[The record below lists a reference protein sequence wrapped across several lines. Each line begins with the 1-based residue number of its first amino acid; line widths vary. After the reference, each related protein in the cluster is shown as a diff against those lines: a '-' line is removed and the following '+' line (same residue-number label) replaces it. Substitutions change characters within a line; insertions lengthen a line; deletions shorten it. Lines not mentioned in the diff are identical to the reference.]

1 MFLAVNVERPKA
13 LMDYAQIVSISYTRM
28 ANDVDAR
35 LPGRGDDDDDH
46 DDGDG
51 DGKDEEEA
59 MELSNLTLSVIILT
73 IPSLYI
79 SSPTGISVARSR
91 LPFWMKGIII
101 MNVAK

>member
-35 LPGRGDDDDDH
+35 LPDDDDD
-46 DDGDG
+46 DDDD
-51 DGKDEEEA
+51 DGKDEEEEEA
-59 MELSNLTLSVIILT
+59 MELSNPTLSVIILT
-73 IPSLYI
+73 IP

-91 LPFWMKGIII
+91 LPL
-101 MNVAK
+101 